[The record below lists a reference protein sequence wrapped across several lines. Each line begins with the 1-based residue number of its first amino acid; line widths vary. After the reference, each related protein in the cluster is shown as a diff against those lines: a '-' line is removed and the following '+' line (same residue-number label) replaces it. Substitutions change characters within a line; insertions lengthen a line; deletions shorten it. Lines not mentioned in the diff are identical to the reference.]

1 MGSFRDRTLGLRSV
15 SDGGLCEEPGP
26 TQTPSIS
33 TRMQWLKDG
42 GEIFPPACG
51 AGGEEQ
57 NLHRG
62 SCFFVAVVQLGWA
75 AFRRNSDKATP
86 PPPHFS
92 LSLSLA
98 LCQQHPVR
106 QKSEAGNSRSL
117 HLMCGVFKFLMNKHL
132 NAARG

>member
-75 AFRRNSDKATP
+75 AFRRNSDKATLGP
-86 PPPHFS
+86 KMHS
-92 LSLSLA
+92 D
-98 LCQQHPVR
+98 QEYPVR